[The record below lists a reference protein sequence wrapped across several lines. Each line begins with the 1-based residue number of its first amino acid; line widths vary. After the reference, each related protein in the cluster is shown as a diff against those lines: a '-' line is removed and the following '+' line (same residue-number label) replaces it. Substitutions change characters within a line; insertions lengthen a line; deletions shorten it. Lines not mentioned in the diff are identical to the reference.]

1 MLYDHLYWMN
11 HGKYTAFIK
20 LLNVNDIPWLIGSVG
35 NICVAMFLFLSGYG
49 MFFFS
54 TKEKLFDKGFIK
66 KNI

>member
-35 NICVAMFLFLSGYG
+35 NICVAMFLFLSG
-49 MFFFS
+49 
-54 TKEKLFDKGFIK
+54 
-66 KNI
+66 